1 MVRANSDGERLRVR
15 GDMHDSRE
23 VVYSEDEVMV
33 GRRMDYFQFCLVS
46 TPHSSLASGSNE
58 STRYTVS
65 SSRSLRRSYM
75 SMTMVRVPFWVTVSV
90 KRLTGARIH
99 SSRLAK
105 VGARRGLLP
114 ARDNILLHHL
124 VRLIPPLL
132 HELVPL
138 LGLQVGEIEHPLLH
152 HPDRPRPSL
161 AVPPQMG
168 CSNLHRRAALFLGS
182 ALLGV

>member
-1 MVRANSDGERLRVR
+1 MRVR
-15 GDMHDSRE
+15 GDMYDCRE
-23 VVYSEDEVMV
+23 VVHPEDEVMV
-33 GRRMDYFQFCLVS
+33 GRRMDYFQFRLVS

-75 SMTMVRVPFWVTVSV
+75 SITMVRVPFWVTVFV
-90 KRLTGARIH
+90 KRLTGACNH

-124 VRLIPPLL
+124 VRLIPSLL
-132 HELVPL
+132 HTLVPL
-138 LGLQVGEIEHPLLH
+138 LELQVGEIEHPLLH

-168 CSNLHRRAALFLGS
+168 RGNLHRRAALFLGS

>member
-1 MVRANSDGERLRVR
+1 
-15 GDMHDSRE
+15 
-23 VVYSEDEVMV
+23 
-33 GRRMDYFQFCLVS
+33 
-46 TPHSSLASGSNE
+46 
-58 STRYTVS
+58 
-65 SSRSLRRSYM
+65 
-75 SMTMVRVPFWVTVSV
+75 MTMVRVPFWVTVSV
-90 KRLTGARIH
+90 KRLTGARTH

-114 ARDNILLHHL
+114 ASDNILLHHL

-132 HELVPL
+132 QKLVPL
-138 LGLQVGEIEHPLLH
+138 LELQVGEIEHPLLH

-182 ALLGV
+182 TLLGVRAQGSRMEKPAEPAVSSWLTGRHMPGRL